1 MTFINHV
8 FIISTQRNSSVHYY
22 PGSTNILSKKERK
35 ERGGQG
41 QREGRRGG
49 SEGAEARGGEGKETQ
64 NCNFC
69 LPDPGFHLDS
79 YVRKSSVFAQVL
91 LS

>member
-35 ERGGQG
+35 RGDRG
-41 QREGRRGG
+41 REKEEGRE
-49 SEGAEARGGEGKETQ
+49 EGAEAKGWGGK
-64 NCNFC
+64 
-69 LPDPGFHLDS
+69 
-79 YVRKSSVFAQVL
+79 RKRKTVTSL
-91 LS
+91 LT

>member
-22 PGSTNILSKKERK
+22 PGSTNILSKKERE

-49 SEGAEARGGEGKETQ
+49 SEGAEARGGEERKCKTVTFAYLTQ
-64 NCNFC
+64 VSILIVMSVKALCFLKFC
-69 LPDPGFHLDS
+69 
-79 YVRKSSVFAQVL
+79 
-91 LS
+91 